1 MLDVASSGLQAPY
14 GDCTVV
20 SGLDVDQIRRRLGL
34 DAIVAMKRTVG
45 LILQSPP
52 TSLLRVLLW
61 DRGCFKQPFNQ
72 KSCCG
77 DRLCLYDKI
86 GDVRIPVL
94 VIHGEDDRTVP
105 IVHGKCSG
113 NVGFNEA

>member
-1 MLDVASSGLQAPY
+1 MIEIFQ
-14 GDCTVV
+14 
-20 SGLDVDQIRRRLGL
+20 
-34 DAIVAMKRTVG
+34 G

-105 IVHGKCSG
+105 IVHGKAVCEKAVNRASPLWVRATHD
-113 NVGFNEA
+113 NIENCREVWIRIRQFMKQ